1 MGIVR
6 RYIEEGGGNFLTVKN
21 CKIEAT
27 VSIEAISLD
36 DETFD
41 KSYII
46 VDGIYD
52 PTGEEC
58 RIRLGVQ
65 NLERIAEVLGDD
77 ETIWPGQKLVC
88 IGTQKYPGLGTRGL
102 LWSGRKT
109 TRKEESTS
117 ADVVGDIIN
126 KILEVKTDMSRNAV
140 ERLIEEERTKAQGL
154 ITQEAAAHLVA
165 SNLGIAEG
173 GA

>member
-6 RYIEEGGGNFLTVKN
+6 KYIEEGGGNFLTVKN
-21 CKIEAT
+21 CKIGNA

-46 VDGIYD
+46 VDGLFD

-58 RIRLGVQ
+58 RVRLGVQ

-77 ETIWPGQKLVC
+77 ETTWPGQKLTC
-88 IGTQKYPGLGTRGL
+88 IGTQRYPGLGTRGL
-102 LWSGRKT
+102 LWSGVKAG
-109 TRKEESTS
+109 RKEPVS
-117 ADVVGDIIN
+117 DVDRVNDVIN
-126 KILEVKTDMSRNAV
+126 EILAAKTDLTRAAV
-140 ERLIEEERTKAQGL
+140 EKLIEDEIAKAKGL
-154 ITQEAAAHLVA
+154 INREAAVNLVA
-165 SNLGIAEG
+165 STLGVAGG